1 MAKNPP
7 YSSRSALL
15 TILRGMAPDKDHE
28 ADIIHLRHLV
38 EWLREATSEN
48 IADIDRRF
56 NILVDVLI
64 SEPDVLADAKGYL
77 EQFLHEAKYRYT
89 FAELGILGK
98 QSFGEAMR
106 SRVFQRLL
114 PSTVEDKTFQESLNI
129 LFPKVTDHKWFEEIT
144 HESWLRLF
152 AVLNWE
158 DEHMPLWLKVEHEM
172 LEAMEMLAVR
182 VAALGIEAE
191 VVRCLGIS
199 ARHTS
204 PFVEQ
209 HMELRRVIEQAHERL
224 NEDQSLTDLGDHLD
238 VLLDQCTAQIKR
250 AHAQAKVQGISMAL
264 SVQLIRLE
272 QSINRMRTL
281 LQLLG
286 ALPVD
291 NRAIAC
297 IDFLRA
303 LVREENR
310 KHSIADLWRGMT
322 EKLALRIT
330 EHASN
335 TGEHYTAENRSEYW
349 QMGKAAVGGGAIIAF
364 FAFIKT
370 WLVAWHLPPFW
381 EAAVFSLN
389 YGMCFVV
396 VHLLHCQVATKQPA
410 MTAARIASA
419 LESSNGRLKG
429 LDKVVEMII
438 QVSRTQFIAIS
449 GNLSLAFLTAASIGF
464 LWTTVFGSPPLSPE
478 KTDLLL
484 HQVNPITS
492 MAIPHAAI
500 AGIVLFFTGVVSGYY
515 DNLCIYERIPTR
527 IKKVQWLRK
536 LLGVPRLERF
546 ANYLEGNLGAIMGSL
561 FLGLMLGS
569 LGFVGFLL
577 GLPIDTTHFAFSSAN
592 LGFVVQAHGLELGWL
607 VIAWGFLGVVSIGA
621 GNLAVSFGLA
631 LYTAMKAR
639 GIRVFQGGTLIKKV
653 AMAFIKNPLA
663 FIGPPKSV
671 PVEQGELDQ
680 KA

>member
-1 MAKNPP
+1 
-7 YSSRSALL
+7 LW
-15 TILRGMAPDKDHE
+15 
-28 ADIIHLRHLV
+28 V
-38 EWLREATSEN
+38 EQ
-48 IADIDRRF
+48 
-56 NILVDVLI
+56 I
-64 SEPDVLADAKGYL
+64 S
-77 EQFLHEAKYRYT
+77 
-89 FAELGILGK
+89 
-98 QSFGEAMR
+98 
-106 SRVFQRLL
+106 
-114 PSTVEDKTFQESLNI
+114 
-129 LFPKVTDHKWFEEIT
+129 
-144 HESWLRLF
+144 HESWVRLF
-152 AVLNWE
+152 SVLQWQ
-158 DEHMPLWLKVEHEM
+158 DEHLPIWLKVQHEM

-224 NEDQSLTDLGDHLD
+224 NEDKSLTELGDHLD

-281 LQLLG
+281 LQLMG
-286 ALPVD
+286 ALPVQD
-291 NRAIAC
+291 RSVAVVN
-297 IDFLRA
+297 FFRA

-335 TGEHYTAENRSEYW
+335 TGEHYTAENRADYW
-349 QMGKAAVGGGAIIAF
+349 KMGRAALGGGAIIAF

-370 WLVAWHLPPFW
+370 WLVALHLPPFW
-381 EAAVFSLN
+381 EATVFSLN

-419 LESSNGRLKG
+419 LESSNGQLRG
-429 LDKVVEMII
+429 LDKVVEMVI
-438 QVSRTQFIAIS
+438 QVARTQFIAIT
-449 GNLSLAFLTAASIGF
+449 GNLVLAFATAFGIAYGWS
-464 LWTTVFGSPPLSPE
+464 LVFGSPPLPPE
-478 KTDLLL
+478 KTELLL
-484 HQVNPITS
+484 QQVNPVTS
-492 MAIPHAAI
+492 PALPHAAL
-500 AGIVLFFTGVVSGYY
+500 AGVALFFTGVVSGYY
-515 DNLCIYERIPTR
+515 DNLCIYERIPAR
-527 IKKVQWLRK
+527 IQKVIWLRK
-536 LLGVPRLERF
+536 VLGVSRLERF
-546 ANYLEGNLGAIMGSL
+546 AHYLEGNLGAIMGSL

-569 LGFVGFLL
+569 WGFIGFLL

-592 LGFVVQAHGLELGWL
+592 LGFVIQAEGLALGWA
-607 VIAWGFLGVVSIGA
+607 VIAWGFFGVTLIGI
-621 GNLAVSFGLA
+621 GNLFVSFGLA

-639 GIRVFQGGTLIKKV
+639 SIRNFQGGALAKKLTL
-653 AMAFIKNPLA
+653 AFFKNPFV
-663 FIGPPKSV
+663 FIAPPKNQ
-671 PVEQGELDQ
+671 PLEQTELQ
-680 KA
+680 EKTQQ

>member
-7 YSSRSALL
+7 YSSRSTLV
-15 TILRGMAPDKDHE
+15 TILRGMSPDKDHE
-28 ADIIHLRHLV
+28 ADIVHLRHLV
-38 EWLREATSEN
+38 EWLRESTT
-48 IADIDRRF
+48 DTVTDVDRRF
-56 NILVDVLI
+56 NVLVDVLS
-64 SEPDVLADAKGYL
+64 SEPDVLSDVKGYL

-106 SRVFQRLL
+106 SRMFQRLL
-114 PSTVEDKTFQESLNI
+114 PATVEDKTLQESLNI
-129 LFPKVTDHKWFEEIT
+129 LFPKVTDHEWFEEIT
-144 HESWLRLF
+144 YESWMRLF
-152 AVLNWE
+152 KVMSWE
-158 DEHMPLWLKVEHEM
+158 DEYLPLWLRVEHEM

-224 NEDQSLTDLGDHLD
+224 NQDQSLTELGDHLD
-238 VLLDQCTAQIKR
+238 VLLDQCNAQIKR

-286 ALPVD
+286 ALPVE
-291 NRAIAC
+291 NRSVAT
-297 IDFLRA
+297 IDFMRT

-349 QMGKAAVGGGAIIAF
+349 KMGKAALGGGAIIAF

-449 GNLSLAFLTAASIGF
+449 GNLTLAFSTAATIG
-464 LWTTVFGSPPLSPE
+464 LVWTFIFGAPPIPQE
-478 KTDLLL
+478 KMDLLL
-484 HQVNPITS
+484 HQVNPLTS
-492 MAIPHAAI
+492 MAIPHAAL
-500 AGIVLFFTGVVSGYY
+500 AGVVLFFTGVVSGYY

-527 IKKVQWLRK
+527 IKKVMWLRRF
-536 LLGVPRLERF
+536 LGVPRLERF
-546 ANYLEGNLGAIMGSL
+546 ADYLEGNLGAIMGSL

-592 LGFVVQAHGLELGWL
+592 LGFVVQAQGLELGL
-607 VIAWGFLGVVSIGA
+607 LAIVWGFLGVVSIGA

-639 GIRVFQGGTLIKKV
+639 GIRVYQGGALLRKLG
-653 AMAFIKNPLA
+653 AAFVKNPAA
-663 FIGPPKSV
+663 FVGPPKN
-671 PVEQGELDQ
+671 EQIQQGEVDQ
-680 KA
+680 KV